1 MSTAENESDD
11 RKKLFAELKGELF
24 KRQLSNSENF
34 DKAVLAYSS
43 AGLALSLGFLKN
55 FVPLDKA
62 SYKCLL
68 FSSWA
73 LFVLAVI
80 VTIISFLISQKGIS
94 KQLKLSERY
103 YLERD
108 ETSLTE
114 GNAWATATE
123 VMPFI
128 AGLSFVAAL
137 VCTTLFVYFNV

>member
-1 MSTAENESDD
+1 MTTAENDSDD
-11 RKKLFAELKGELF
+11 RKRLFAELKGELF
-24 KRQLSNSENF
+24 KRQLSNSDNF

-43 AGLALSLGFLKN
+43 AGLALSLGFLKD
-55 FVPLDKA
+55 FVPLAKA
-62 SYKCLL
+62 NYKCLL
-68 FSSWA
+68 FTSWA

-80 VTIISFLISQKGIS
+80 VTIISFLISQQGIS

-108 ETSLTE
+108 ETALTE